1 MQESFSL
8 GQAAEARARHAEL
21 LDGLAGQAASGD
33 RAAFEQIYNQTV
45 DDIFSYVR
53 GQCRNETVAEDLVA
67 NAYLKAWRSARL
79 YRRGS
84 NSYRRWVFA
93 IARNELRD
101 YWRSNQPTVAFL
113 DLDVPDD
120 THTEQ
125 GADPADA
132 RREVARVLAMLTEE
146 QRQVVVLRFFNN
158 KSHQEIAKIM
168 GKREGAVRA
177 LLLRAL
183 RHMRK
188 VMTDA
193 TP

>member
-1 MQESFSL
+1 VQESFTL
-8 GQAAEARARHAEL
+8 GQASEAESRHAEL
-21 LDGLAGQAASGD
+21 LDGLAAESAGGD
-33 RAAFEQIYNQTV
+33 RSAFEQIYNQTV
-45 DDIFSYVR
+45 DDIFGYVR
-53 GQCRNETVAEDLVA
+53 GQCRNDTVAEDLVA
-67 NAYLKAWRSARL
+67 NVYLKAWRSARL

-84 NSYRRWVFA
+84 NSYRRWLFA

-101 YWRSNQPTVAFL
+101 HWRTNQPTVPFL

-120 THTEQ
+120 NHTESR
-125 GADPADA
+125 ADPAEA

-158 KSHQEIAKIM
+158 KSHEEIAAIM
-168 GKREGAVRA
+168 GKRQGAVRA

-188 VMTDA
+188 VMSDA

>member
-8 GQAAEARARHAEL
+8 GQAADAQARHAEL
-21 LDGLAGQAASGD
+21 LDGLAGEAAAGD
-33 RAAFEQIYNQTV
+33 RLAFEQIYNQTV

-67 NAYLKAWRSARL
+67 NVYLKAWRSARL

-84 NSYRRWVFA
+84 NSYRRWLFA

-101 YWRSNQPTVAFL
+101 YWRTNQPTVAFL

-120 THTEQ
+120 THSEER
-125 GADPADA
+125 ADPAHA
-132 RREVARVLAMLTEE
+132 RREVARVLAMLTDE
-146 QRQVVVLRFFNN
+146 QRQVVVLRFFNS
-158 KSHQEIAKIM
+158 KSHEEIAKIM

-193 TP
+193 AP